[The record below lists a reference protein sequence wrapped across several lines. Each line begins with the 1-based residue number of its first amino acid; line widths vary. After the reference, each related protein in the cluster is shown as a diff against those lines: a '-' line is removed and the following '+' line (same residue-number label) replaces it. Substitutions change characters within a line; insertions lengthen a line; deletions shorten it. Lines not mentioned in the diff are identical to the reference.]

1 MKNNK
6 KLKLVAMTAAAALL
20 STTAYSQVTVSGY
33 LETTFVTGNQST
45 NANYGATKSLGTENQ
60 IKFSIAGKTS
70 NGWSYSGYQTLETDE
85 TTSGFIDRLIE
96 IKPSADVALFYSYDA
111 VKGSEIAR
119 TLTPYVTERQ
129 TDVWGTSSVSG
140 VTEFIDVTSGGHA
153 VGFDILNLGPNGQ
166 LSYAYNPNLDS
177 GSQAGSDRA
186 AATNGSTGNSR
197 SGWGVGYKVTP
208 VTGLTIGAGL
218 TKIDNKVSGSY
229 EDATGKSLGFTYA
242 QAPFAIGYQR
252 ILNEGTKAGTTTT
265 IEDKADYLS
274 ATFAANK
281 EVSFGLGYI
290 KLTRTRDGVEAADD
304 IKSKLAAI
312 AYNLGPVVFSL
323 NYVQDTDTA
332 SSASGAPVNGR
343 DFNITKAKVKITY

>member
-1 MKNNK
+1 MKSK
-6 KLKLVAMTAAAALL
+6 KLKLVAVTAAAALL

-70 NGWSYSGYQTLETDE
+70 NGWAYSGYQTLETDE

-96 IKPSADVALFYSYDA
+96 IKPSNDVTLFYSYDA

-129 TDVWGTSSVSG
+129 TDVWGSSTVSG
-140 VTEFIDVTSGGHA
+140 ITEFIDVTSGGHSI
-153 VGFDILNLGPNGQ
+153 GFDINNLGPGGQ

-186 AATNGSTGNSR
+186 AATNGSATNSR

-208 VTGLTIGAGL
+208 VNGLTVGAGL
-218 TKIDNKVSGSY
+218 TKIDNKTASTV
-229 EDATGKSLGFTYA
+229 EDATAKTLGFTYA

-252 ILNEGTKAGTTTT
+252 ILNEGTKAGTATT
-265 IEDKADYLS
+265 IEDKSDYLS
-274 ATFAANK
+274 ATFQANK
-281 EVSFGLGYI
+281 EISFGLGYI
-290 KLTRTRDGVEAADD
+290 KLNRTINGVEANDD
-304 IKSKLAAI
+304 IKSKLAAV

-323 NYVQDTDTA
+323 NYIQDTDTA
-332 SSASGAPVNGR
+332 SSTSGTPQNGR
-343 DFNITKAKVKITY
+343 DFNITKAKVKVSY